1 MKYLDIIVRTIIL
14 IIFLAEIYYII
25 PKVMIPDIIN
35 EFKKVFVEQSTVN
48 NNSTTKIKSKNIDI
62 RV

>member
-14 IIFLAEIYYII
+14 IIFLAEIFYII
-25 PKVMIPDIIN
+25 PKVMIPDIIK

-48 NNSTTKIKSKNIDI
+48 NNSITKIKSKNIDI
-62 RV
+62 RI

>member
-14 IIFLAEIYYII
+14 IIFLAEIFYII

>member
-14 IIFLAEIYYII
+14 IIFLAEIFYII
-25 PKVMIPDIIN
+25 PKVMIPDIIE
-35 EFKKVFVEQSTVN
+35 EFRKAFVEQSTVN

-62 RV
+62 KI

>member
-14 IIFLAEIYYII
+14 IIFTAEIFYII
-25 PKVMIPDIIN
+25 PKVMIPDIIK

-48 NNSTTKIKSKNIDI
+48 NNSTTKIKSKKH
-62 RV
+62 

>member
-14 IIFLAEIYYII
+14 IIFLAEIFYI
-25 PKVMIPDIIN
+25 PKVMIPDII
-35 EFKKVFVEQSTVN
+35 EAFRKVFGKEN
-48 NNSTTKIKSKNIDI
+48 NNITETQQKNIDI

>member
-14 IIFLAEIYYII
+14 IIFLAEIFYII
-25 PKVMIPDIIN
+25 PKVMIPDIIK

>member
-14 IIFLAEIYYII
+14 IIFLAEIFYII
-25 PKVMIPDIIN
+25 PKVMIPDIIK

-62 RV
+62 RI

>member
-1 MKYLDIIVRTIIL
+1 MKYLDIIIRTIIL
-14 IIFLAEIYYII
+14 IIFLAEIFYII
-25 PKVMIPDIIN
+25 PKVMIPNIIK

-62 RV
+62 RI